1 MPPGDSPVAGRSIQ
15 RRFRLGKPIYVE
27 LAETLQQQIASGE
40 YPVGS
45 TLPPEMSLCEI
56 HGVSRFTARAA
67 LAALQRQGLVTRRPR
82 IGSVVVASSP
92 QGSYSV
98 QTNSASD
105 VLRFSSA
112 ADLHLVSTE
121 DVVADALLARELG
134 CETGELWIKV
144 STFRDSP
151 DTKVAASWTDFY
163 LRPEHRSVIPMIGNK
178 RGSVW
183 QFLDELQQHPI
194 DRIEQTVEAC
204 KIPRNVADI
213 LGVPPKSPA
222 LRTVYRLYREGDS
235 SRFYVAISLYPEGR
249 FKLSQTLRRDR

>member
-1 MPPGDSPVAGRSIQ
+1 M
-15 RRFRLGKPIYVE
+15 GKPIYVE
-27 LAETLQQQIASGE
+27 LAETLQQQIASGQ

-45 TLPPEMSLCEI
+45 TLPPEMTLCEI

-82 IGSVVVASSP
+82 VGSVVIAQSA
-92 QGSYSV
+92 QGTYSV

-105 VLRFSSA
+105 VLRFSSV

-121 DVVADALLARELG
+121 DVVADIPLARELN
-134 CETGELWIKV
+134 CEIGESWIKV
-144 STFRDSP
+144 STYRDSP

-163 LRPEHRSVIPMIGNK
+163 LRPEHRSVVPMIGNK

-183 QFLDELQQHPI
+183 QLLTELRHKPI
-194 DRIEQTVEAC
+194 ERIEQTVEAC
-204 KIPRNVADI
+204 KIPKEVATV

-222 LRTVYRLYREGDS
+222 LRTVYRLHSEGDQG
-235 SRFYVAISLYPEGR
+235 RFYVAISLYPEGR
-249 FKLSQTLRRDR
+249 FKLSQTLQRDR